1 MEFFF
6 SSINKVHQVP
16 REELEK
22 FYAIFAKKHFA
33 KNEILLES
41 GKVSTEVFFVTRG
54 AVRQFF
60 ITENGD
66 VKTCNFAFEGDFIT
80 DLDSFANKTVAT
92 TSISSLEITDC
103 LVANCSDLT
112 AFMSSSPAI
121 ASFFSSLVEKI
132 ATSNIQRIQSL
143 LSLSV
148 EKQLERIMKEH
159 PMIMQRVSQRYIA
172 QYLGVAPESLSRIR
186 KRMLFS

>member
-1 MEFFF
+1 M
-6 SSINKVHQVP
+6 
-16 REELEK
+16 
-22 FYAIFAKKHFA
+22 
-33 KNEILLES
+33 
-41 GKVSTEVFFVTRG
+41 
-54 AVRQFF
+54 
-60 ITENGD
+60 
-66 VKTCNFAFEGDFIT
+66 KTCNFAFEGDFIT

>member
-1 MEFFF
+1 M
-6 SSINKVHQVP
+6 
-16 REELEK
+16 
-22 FYAIFAKKHFA
+22 
-33 KNEILLES
+33 LLES
-41 GKVSTEVFFVTRG
+41 GKVSTEVFFVTSG

-60 ITENGD
+60 TTEKGD
-66 VKTCNFAFEGDFIT
+66 VKTCNFAFEGEFIT

-92 TSISSLEITDC
+92 TNISSLEPTDC
-103 LVANCSDLT
+103 LVASCSDIV

-132 ATSNIQRIQSL
+132 ATANIQRIQSL

-148 EKQLERIMKEH
+148 EKQLERMMDEH

-186 KRMLFS
+186 KRMLHP